1 MQSFN
6 HSIVTAALACVC
18 IFLSACEGGGQRTT
32 IQAAVQPTTLA
43 CKSDGSDGAELAE
56 IVMKAQKLSSLL
68 SGTQRADLEVPFTRD
83 NAVRWSNFPI
93 SSVSRVGVKLGDL
106 KAEHSAVANDLIRTA
121 LRNCGAKMVDEIRE
135 ADDFIKPI
143 NARFNWSSGSYFVG
157 FLGSPSTTT
166 PWMLKIGGHHLGIN
180 LTFNAKL
187 PGSTPQFNG
196 VEPIR
201 FEQRGAYREPMSA
214 QSSAISAV
222 ARSIEKIPE
231 ARLAGTYSDVVKGT
245 EYSFAPGP
253 KLVGG
258 TDTGFPHS
266 FPVGSSGRGVSYSRL
281 NKHAQAEVRLAIKTY
296 TDLSDGRMSES
307 LLKTYLRPDMMDQ
320 TYIGF
325 SGSPDLS
332 TEHSYVRIDGP
343 RVWIELVVQ
352 RAVALPEQLHYH
364 ALWRDKQADFGGE
377 FRH

>member
-1 MQSFN
+1 MQTFN
-6 HSIVTAALACVC
+6 RLTVRAALVCVGM
-18 IFLSACEGGGQRTT
+18 FLSGCEEGGQRTT
-32 IQAAVQPTTLA
+32 IQAVVPPTTLA
-43 CKSDGSDGAELAE
+43 CRSDGSDGADLTE
-56 IVMKAQKLSSLL
+56 IVVKAQKLSSLL
-68 SGTQRADLEVPFTRD
+68 SGTQRADLEVPFTRA
-83 NAVRWSNFPI
+83 NSIRWSNFPI

-106 KAEHSAVANDLIRTA
+106 EAEQSAVANDLIQTA
-121 LRNCGAKMVDEIRE
+121 LLNCGAKMVNEIRE

-157 FLGSPSTTT
+157 FLGSPSTTS

-201 FEQRGAYREPMSA
+201 FEMRGGQREPMSA

-222 ARSIEKIPE
+222 ARSVEKFPE
-231 ARLAGTYSDVVKGT
+231 ARLAGTFSDVVKGA

-253 KLVGG
+253 RLIGG
-258 TDTGFPHS
+258 TDTGFPHTY
-266 FPVGSSGRGVSYSRL
+266 PIGNSGRGVSYRRLSSR
-281 NKHAQAEVRLAIKTY
+281 AQAEVRLAIKTY
-296 TDLSDGRMSES
+296 TNLSDGRMSES
-307 LLKTYLRPDMMDQ
+307 LLKTYLRPDMLDQ

-364 ALWRDKQADFGGE
+364 ALWRDKQADYGGE
-377 FRH
+377 FHH